1 MIEKIRGGK
10 VRVIHTLFR
19 GEIRNL
25 EEKTSPLFFPHK
37 KISDSPVRTTA
48 EIEIIIGVILILY

>member
-19 GEIRNL
+19 REIRNL

-37 KISDSPVRTTA
+37 KNQRQP
-48 EIEIIIGVILILY
+48 